1 MTPIIMKLQ
10 VKDVNLREKVSGEY
24 EYFGL
29 YEDGSDL
36 FCSPYTEWGL

>member
-10 VKDVNLREKVSGEY
+10 VKDVKLREKVSGECGY
-24 EYFGL
+24 LGL
-29 YEDGSDL
+29 YEEDL